1 MSSRAN
7 KMTKQIRE
15 NVPETKT
22 KQAKFRIDLKI
33 NPPSSKVYSL
43 YMILDGIPDPLPEEF
58 KDTVLYAARQQFSNA
73 INTRTF
79 IELFDEGKTAVD
91 QNPVFYNL
99 DCISCIEI
107 KSITEVTK

>member
-1 MSSRAN
+1 MSSKAN
-7 KMTKQIRE
+7 RMTKQIQE
-15 NVPETKT
+15 ETKT

-33 NPPSSKVYSL
+33 DSSDKVYSL
-43 YMILDGIPDPLPEEF
+43 YMILDGIPDSLPEEL

-79 IELFDEGKTAVD
+79 IELFDKGKTAVD

-99 DCISCIEI
+99 DCLACIEI
-107 KSITEVTK
+107 KSIAEVTE

>member
-1 MSSRAN
+1 MSSKAN
-7 KMTKQIRE
+7 RMTKQIQD
-15 NVPETKT
+15 NMPETKT

-33 NPPSSKVYSL
+33 DSSDKVYSL
-43 YMILDGIPDPLPEEF
+43 YMILDGIPDPLPEEL

-99 DCISCIEI
+99 DCLACIEI
-107 KSITEVTK
+107 KSIAEVTE